1 MASGFDDFKKA
12 AKPQAAVWKKARKA
26 EGFRNL
32 QSPPGHYKGKL
43 KIDAGKVPKGT
54 NAGAPF
60 IKFVCTVEEPDEN
73 RGQNNTKDYVF
84 GGTAAKIQETWER
97 LAADMKAMFPGATK
111 EIANSDLD
119 GLVGMLA
126 DLADDLHDVDFAI
139 NEYIAKNGPKKGQ
152 KGTALNIGIVTV
164 ADSEGGDEEEAED
177 EEAEEEDSEEEESEE
192 DEEAEEEADEEEEE
206 DEEEESEEFVPTKG
220 ELVKIGKSTYKVSS
234 VNTKAKTVKVKNVNT
249 GNVVTK
255 KWDACEPADEE

>member
-26 EGFRNL
+26 EGFRNI

-43 KIDAGKVPKGT
+43 KIEAGKVAKGT

-84 GGTAAKIQETWER
+84 GGTPDKIQQAWER
-97 LAADMKAMFPGATK
+97 LAADMKIMFPGAVK
-111 EIANSDLD
+111 DISNSDLD

-126 DLADDLHDVDFAI
+126 DLADDLHDVDFAV
-139 NEYIAKNGPKKGQ
+139 NEYITKQGPKKGQ
-152 KGTALNIGIVTV
+152 KGTALNIGLVTV
-164 ADSEGGDEEEAED
+164 GGGDEEEED
-177 EEAEEEDSEEEESEE
+177 EESEEAEDSEEEESEDE
-192 DEEAEEEADEEEEE
+192 EEAEEEAEEEDEEE
-206 DEEEESEEFVPTKG
+206 DEEEEFVPVKG
-220 ELVKIGKSTYKVSS
+220 ELVKIGKSIYKVLS
-234 VNTKAKTVKVKNVNT
+234 VNSKAKTAKVKNVNT
-249 GNVVTK
+249 GNTATK
-255 KWDACEPADEE
+255 NWSACSAPDEE